1 MTSPNLRIAGLLAAA
16 AIVAGA
22 CGTTTVTPAPTHTP
36 KPTPVVTPAPTP
48 TPTPAPTQLIVATI
62 PAGELVTAGQL
73 TVCSDVT
80 NTPQEFL
87 DASGKSIGSDVDLA
101 GEIATR
107 LGLRLKV
114 LNTASAKILA
124 ALAAKHC
131 DIIISAQP
139 ITPTLLTKV
148 DMIPYF
154 QAGQAFVVA
163 KGNPAAIKTSYDLCN
178 KTVSVRKSSAEASHL
193 SGTTPYNPARG
204 LLANCLAA
212 RMAPIVVKTF
222 ATDSDALAA
231 LIANKVVAYFTDSP
245 MAGWD
250 VALRP
255 TQLDLV
261 PGLVLGTVTE
271 GISVTR
277 NQNDVYAAVRLA
289 LQSMIDD
296 GTYLKIL
303 TRYGVQA
310 GAVASTLS

>member
-1 MTSPNLRIAGLLAAA
+1 MTSPKFRIAGLVAAA
-16 AIVAGA
+16 AIAVGA

-36 KPTPVVTPAPTP
+36 EPTPVVTPAPTP

-62 PAGELVTAGQL
+62 PAGELVTAGRL

-80 NTPQEFL
+80 NMPQEFL
-87 DASGKSIGSDVDLA
+87 NASGKSIGSDVDLA

-107 LGLRLKV
+107 LGLTLKV

-124 ALAAKHC
+124 TLAARQC

-163 KGNPAAIKTSYDLCN
+163 DGNPAGIKTSYDLCN
-178 KTVSVRKSSAEASHL
+178 KTVSVRKGSLEASHL
-193 SGTTPYNPARG
+193 SGTTPYNAARG
-204 LLANCLAA
+204 LLANCQAA
-212 RMAPIVVKTF
+212 RMAPIVVKTY
-222 ATDSDALAA
+222 AKDSDALAA
-231 LIANKVVAYFTDSP
+231 LIANKVVAYFTDSQV
-245 MAGWD
+245 AGWD
-250 VALRP
+250 VALQP
-255 TQLDLV
+255 NQLALV
-261 PGLVLGTVTE
+261 PGLVLNPVTE
-271 GISVTR
+271 GISITK
-277 NQNDVYAAVRLA
+277 NQNDIYGAVRLA

-303 TRYGVQA
+303 TRYGLQS